1 MTRRTTV
8 ILRSLLILL
17 GAACILKS
25 LPWLFFGCMGLF
37 SVIADVGIDEHRRL
51 VRDLLVLGGLLFT
64 VGLAFVVVGIRF
76 MRPSPMPK
84 GRCLKCG
91 YDLTGVDARCPEC
104 GSLRPLDLDKA
115 VGD

>member
-1 MTRRTTV
+1 M
-8 ILRSLLILL
+8 LILL
-17 GAACILKS
+17 GEACILKS

-51 VRDLLVLGGLLFT
+51 VRDLLVLGGLLFA

-76 MRPSPMPK
+76 MRRSPIPK
-84 GRCLKCG
+84 GRCPKCG
-91 YDLTGVDARCPEC
+91 CNLAGVDTRCPEC
-104 GSLRPLDLDKA
+104 GALRPLDLDKP

>member
-8 ILRSLLILL
+8 ILRSLLLLL

-25 LPWLFFGCMGLF
+25 LPWLFLGCMGLF

-51 VRDLLVLGGLLFT
+51 VRDLLVLGGLLCT
-64 VGLAFVVVGIRF
+64 LGLALVVVGIRF
-76 MRPSPMPK
+76 IRPFATPK
-84 GRCLKCG
+84 GRCPKCG
-91 YDLTGVDARCPEC
+91 YDLAGIDGRCPEC
-104 GSLRPLDLDKA
+104 GSLRPLDLDKP